1 MNRMARTILLAQ
13 SIKGTIEL
21 SARTRNCLRKANIIT
36 FGQLIGK
43 NTSELRKINGFGKK
57 SLDELR
63 AKISRLGLS
72 LNEEH

>member
-1 MNRMARTILLAQ
+1 MSRLGDTILSAQ
-13 SIKGTIEL
+13 QIESIIEL
-21 SARTRNCLRKANIIT
+21 SARTRDCLRKANIVT

-43 NTSELRKINGFGKK
+43 NTSELRKIKGFGKK

-63 AKISRLGLS
+63 TKLARLSLS